1 MFECGIDIIDIDT
14 IAGDKKDLYMYL
26 QRILHYK
33 YNRFLKVSNYID
45 LNENIEIIDHDWN
58 KWVMQVEE
66 GFTIQVGY

>member
-1 MFECGIDIIDIDT
+1 
-14 IAGDKKDLYMYL
+14 MYL

-33 YNRFLKVSNYID
+33 YNIFLKVSNYID